1 MDGQDR
7 AWTFG
12 GECLVFNRVVERG
25 FVMLWLSR
33 LVLSTDRARSYLAL
47 DIGIEI
53 VGHPSCSDSSGWS
66 VVRCGG
72 GLHGIGCCWGN
83 RFQRLYFGSRADG

>member
-1 MDGQDR
+1 M
-7 AWTFG
+7 
-12 GECLVFNRVVERG
+12 LVFDRVAGRG
-25 FVMLWLSR
+25 FVMLLLSR
-33 LVLSTDRARSYLAL
+33 LGLSTDRARSYLAL

-72 GLHGIGCCWGN
+72 GLHGSNGCWGY
-83 RFQRLYFGSRADG
+83 RFQCLYVGSGADG